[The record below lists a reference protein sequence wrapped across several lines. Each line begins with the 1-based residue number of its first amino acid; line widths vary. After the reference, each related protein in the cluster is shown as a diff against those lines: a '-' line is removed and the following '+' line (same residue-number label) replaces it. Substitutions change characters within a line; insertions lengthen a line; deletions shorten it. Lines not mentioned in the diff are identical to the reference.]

1 MIEKIIELEV
11 ADPTIFYGVNNSNIR
26 LIKDLYPKVK
36 IIARGTAIKIH
47 GDEEEIA
54 VIEEVIGKLEK
65 YCATYN
71 NLTEEVIIDYIK
83 GSEPKIQ
90 VENNL
95 IIYGINGKPITAR
108 TPTQKKFMAAYE
120 KNDLI
125 FSIGP
130 AGSGKTYI
138 AIATAVRA
146 LKNKEVKK
154 IVLSRPAV
162 EAGEKLGFLPGDM
175 KEKIDPYLQP
185 LYDALQDMIPG
196 AKLKDYMENGIIQIA
211 PLAFMRGRTLS
222 DAFIILDEAQN
233 TTTQQIKMFLTR
245 MGEHSK
251 IVVTGDMTQIDLPA
265 KERSGLGEALRVL
278 KNVDGVAKIEFNAKD
293 IIRHKL
299 VQKIVEAYAK
309 HDAKKAKKI
318 IPLTPKDDD
327 E

>member
-1 MIEKIIELEV
+1 M

-36 IIARGTAIKIH
+36 IVARGTAIKIH

-54 VIEEVIGKLEK
+54 LIEEVIGKLEK

-71 NLTEEVIIDYIK
+71 KLTEEVIIDYIK